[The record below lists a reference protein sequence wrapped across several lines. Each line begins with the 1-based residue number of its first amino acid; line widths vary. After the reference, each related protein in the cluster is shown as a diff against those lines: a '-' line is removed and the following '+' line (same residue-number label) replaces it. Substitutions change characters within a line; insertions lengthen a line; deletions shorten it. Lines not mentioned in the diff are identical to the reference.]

1 MRVVNGGGSEACQ
14 HSSGNAGA
22 GVWSKPAKMPP
33 GLAQTEFQM
42 TRFLLA
48 AALALAAT
56 GSANAATYKIDPRHT
71 QVFFDYVHNDYS
83 HLSGRLNE
91 ASGTLEF
98 DPANVAASSISLELP
113 LASLSTGVPGL
124 DTHMRS
130 ADFFDAEKFPTAS
143 FKSTKVSVK
152 DATHFDLTG
161 DLTIKGVTR
170 PATFAVTINHLGE
183 NPRSKT
189 PMAGF
194 DATAAIKRGDFGV
207 DFLIGVTGEDIRL
220 RVSMEASVPAAAPAA
235 APAPKG

>member
-1 MRVVNGGGSEACQ
+1 
-14 HSSGNAGA
+14 
-22 GVWSKPAKMPP
+22 
-33 GLAQTEFQM
+33 M

-56 GSANAATYKIDPRHT
+56 GSAAAATYKIDPRHT
-71 QVFFDYVHNDYS
+71 QVFFTYAHNEYS

-113 LASLSTGVPGL
+113 LSSLSTGVPGL

-130 ADFFDAEKFPTAS
+130 PDFFDAEKFPTAS

-152 DATHFDLTG
+152 DATHFDLAG
-161 DLTIKGVTR
+161 DLTIKGITR
-170 PATFAVTINHLGE
+170 PATFAVTVNHTGE
-183 NPRSKT
+183 HPRRKT

-194 DATAAIKRGDFGV
+194 EATATIKRTDFGI
-207 DFLIGVTGEDIRL
+207 DNMLGVTGEEIQL
-220 RVSMEASVPAAAPAA
+220 RVSMEASVPAAEPE
-235 APAPKG
+235 APAPAKG

>member
-1 MRVVNGGGSEACQ
+1 
-14 HSSGNAGA
+14 
-22 GVWSKPAKMPP
+22 
-33 GLAQTEFQM
+33 M

-56 GSANAATYKIDPRHT
+56 GAASAATYKIDARHT
-71 QVFFDYVHNDYS
+71 QVFFTYS
-83 HLSGRLNE
+83 HNEYSNLSGRLNE

-98 DPANVAASSISLELP
+98 DPAKPAASSISLELP

-143 FKSTKVSVK
+143 FKSTGVKVK

-161 DLTIKGVTR
+161 DLTIKGTTR
-170 PATFAVTINHLGE
+170 PATFAVTVNHVGE
-183 NPRSKT
+183 HPRRKT

-194 DATAAIKRGDFGV
+194 DATATIKRSEFGV
-207 DFLIGVTGEDIRL
+207 DGMLGVTGDEVRL
-220 RVSMEASVPAAAPAA
+220 RVTMEASVPAADEAAPAA
-235 APAPKG
+235 PAQKGG